1 VPVVIQLSQLNEMI
15 ASAYWPFVRISA
27 MLMVAPIYAASSFPV
42 RIRVVL
48 AVLITAVLYPVID
61 PVTGV
66 DPVSFEGFI
75 ILGQQVIIGAAMGF
89 FLQMA
94 FQLLVIAGEAI
105 AMTMGLGF
113 ARMMDPQ
120 NGVQVPVVAQYFII
134 VATLL
139 FLSMNGHLLLL
150 QMIIQS
156 FEILPVSQTGMS
168 REGLWL
174 VVSWGSQMFIGA
186 VLVALP
192 AVTAL
197 LMSNIAMGVV
207 TRAAPQLNIFAVGF
221 PLMLLLGFVL
231 LMLTLP
237 SVLPQFS
244 NQIMH
249 AFDSAYAA
257 IAAGRI

>member
-1 VPVVIQLSQLNEMI
+1 
-15 ASAYWPFVRISA
+15 
-27 MLMVAPIYAASSFPV
+27 MLMIAPIYAASSFPV

-48 AVLITAVLYPVID
+48 AVLVTASLYPVLE
-61 PVTGV
+61 PVKGV
-66 DPVSFEGFI
+66 DPVSLQGFI
-75 ILGQQVIIGAAMGF
+75 ILAHQVVIGAAMGF

-134 VATLL
+134 IATLL

-150 QMIIQS
+150 QMIIKS
-156 FEILPVSQTGMS
+156 FDILPVSEVGMT
-168 REGLWL
+168 RDGIWQ
-174 VVSWGSQMFIGA
+174 VVSWGSQMFVGA
-186 VLVALP
+186 ILVAIP

-197 LMSNIAMGVV
+197 LMVNIAMGVI

-231 LMLTLP
+231 LVLTLP
-237 SVLPQFS
+237 SVLPQFA
-244 NQIMH
+244 NQVSH
-249 AFDSAYAA
+249 AFDAA
-257 IAAGRI
+257 IAAVSAGRS

>member
-1 VPVVIQLSQLNEMI
+1 VTINLQQINEI
-15 ASAYWPFVRISA
+15 ITSAYWPFVRISA

-48 AVLITAVLYPVID
+48 AVLVTVALYPVIE
-61 PVTGV
+61 PVKGV
-66 DPVSFEGFI
+66 DPISLQGLL

-105 AMTMGLGF
+105 AMAMGLGF

-134 VATLL
+134 IATLL

-150 QMIIQS
+150 QMVIQS
-156 FEILPVSQTGMS
+156 FEILPVAETGMT
-168 REGLWL
+168 RDGIWQ
-174 VVSWGSQMFIGA
+174 VVAWGSQMFVGA
-186 VLVALP
+186 ILVAIP

-197 LMSNIAMGVV
+197 LMSNIAMGVI

-221 PLMLLLGFVL
+221 PLMLLLGFIL

-237 SVLPQFS
+237 SMLPQFS

-249 AFDSAYAA
+249 AFDAAHQAISAGAK
-257 IAAGRI
+257 

>member
-1 VPVVIQLSQLNEMI
+1 
-15 ASAYWPFVRISA
+15 
-27 MLMVAPIYAASSFPV
+27 MVAPIYGASSFPV

-48 AVLITAVLYPVID
+48 AVLVTAALYPVLE
-61 PVTGV
+61 PVK
-66 DPVSFEGFI
+66 DIEPVSLQGFI
-75 ILGQQVIIGAAMGF
+75 VLAQQVVIGGAMGF
-89 FLQMA
+89 SLQMA

-134 VATLL
+134 IATLL

-150 QMIIQS
+150 QMVIQS
-156 FEILPVSQTGMS
+156 FEIIPVSETGMV
-168 REGLWL
+168 RDGLWTI
-174 VVSWGSQMFIGA
+174 VSWGSQMFIGA
-186 VLVALP
+186 MLVALP

-197 LMSNIAMGVV
+197 LMVNIAMGVI

-231 LMLTLP
+231 LLTTLP

-244 NQIMH
+244 NQVMH
-249 AFDSAYAA
+249 AFENAHTALT
-257 IAAGRI
+257 AGRS

>member
-1 VPVVIQLSQLNEMI
+1 
-15 ASAYWPFVRISA
+15 
-27 MLMVAPIYAASSFPV
+27 MLMIAPIYAASSFPV

-48 AVLITAVLYPVID
+48 AVLVTAALYPVLE
-61 PVTGV
+61 PVKGV
-66 DPVSFEGFI
+66 DPVSLQGFI
-75 ILGQQVIIGAAMGF
+75 ILAHQVVIGAAMGF

-134 VATLL
+134 IATLL

-150 QMIIQS
+150 QMIIKS
-156 FEILPVSQTGMS
+156 FDILPVSEVGMT
-168 REGLWL
+168 RDGIWQ
-174 VVSWGSQMFIGA
+174 VVSWGSQMFVGA
-186 VLVALP
+186 ILVAIP

-197 LMSNIAMGVV
+197 LMVNIAMGVI

-231 LMLTLP
+231 LVLTLP
-237 SVLPQFS
+237 SVLPQFA
-244 NQIMH
+244 NQISH
-249 AFDSAYAA
+249 AFDAA
-257 IAAGRI
+257 IAAVSAGRS

>member
-1 VPVVIQLSQLNEMI
+1 MILHLQQLNEII

-27 MLMVAPIYAASSFPV
+27 MLMVAPVFGASSFPV
-42 RIRVVL
+42 RIRVVV
-48 AVLITAVLYPVID
+48 AVLVTASLYPVLE
-61 PVTGV
+61 PVKGV
-66 DPVSFEGFI
+66 EPVSFHGMI
-75 ILGQQVIIGAAMGF
+75 ILAQQVIIGAAMGF

-134 VATLL
+134 MATLL

-150 QMIIQS
+150 QMIINS
-156 FEILPVSQTGMS
+156 FEILPVSETGMS
-168 REGLWL
+168 RDGLWQ
-174 VVSWGSQMFIGA
+174 VVSFGSQMFVGA
-186 VLVALP
+186 ILIAIP

-197 LMSNIAMGVV
+197 LMVNIAMGVI

-231 LMLTLP
+231 LLLTLP
-237 SVLPQFS
+237 SVLPQFA
-244 NQIMH
+244 NQVMH
-249 AFDSAYAA
+249 AFDAAFAA
-257 IAAGRI
+257 ISAGRV

>member
-1 VPVVIQLSQLNEMI
+1 
-15 ASAYWPFVRISA
+15 
-27 MLMVAPIYAASSFPV
+27 MLMIAPIYAASSFPV

-48 AVLITAVLYPVID
+48 AVLVTASLYPVLE
-61 PVTGV
+61 PVKGV
-66 DPVSFEGFI
+66 DPVSLQGFS
-75 ILGQQVIIGAAMGF
+75 ILAQQVIIGAAMGF
-89 FLQMA
+89 FVQMA

-134 VATLL
+134 IATLL

-150 QMIIQS
+150 QMIIKS
-156 FEILPVSQTGMS
+156 FDILPVSNIGMS
-168 REGLWL
+168 RDGIWQ
-174 VVSWGSQMFIGA
+174 VVSWGSQMFVGA
-186 VLVALP
+186 IMVALP

-197 LMSNIAMGVV
+197 LMVNIAMGVI

-231 LMLTLP
+231 LLLTLP

-244 NQIMH
+244 NQVMN
-249 AFDSAYAA
+249 AFEAA
-257 IAAGRI
+257 IAAISAGRS

>member
-1 VPVVIQLSQLNEMI
+1 VIINLEQINEII

-27 MLMVAPIYAASSFPV
+27 MLMIAPVYAASSFPV
-42 RIRVVL
+42 RIRIVL
-48 AVLITAVLYPVID
+48 AVLVTAALYPVIE
-61 PVTGV
+61 PVKGV
-66 DPVSFEGFI
+66 DPISLQGI
-75 ILGQQVIIGAAMGF
+75 LILGQQVIIGAAMGF

-105 AMTMGLGF
+105 AMAMGLGF

-134 VATLL
+134 IATLL

-150 QMIIQS
+150 QMVIQS
-156 FEILPVSQTGMS
+156 FEILPVSSVGMS
-168 REGLWL
+168 RDGIWQ
-174 VVSWGSQMFIGA
+174 VVAWGSQMFVGA
-186 VLVALP
+186 VLVAIP

-197 LMSNIAMGVV
+197 LMSNLAMGVI

-221 PLMLLLGFVL
+221 PLMLLLGFIL
-231 LMLTLP
+231 LMLSLP
-237 SVLPQFS
+237 SMLPQFS

-249 AFDSAYAA
+249 AFDAAHAA
-257 IAAGRI
+257 ISAGHN

>member
-1 VPVVIQLSQLNEMI
+1 MTFQLAQINELM

-27 MLMVAPIYAASSFPV
+27 MLMIAPIYAASSFPV

-48 AVLITAVLYPVID
+48 AVLVTVALYPVLE
-61 PVTGV
+61 PVKGV
-66 DPVSFEGFI
+66 EPVSLHGFI
-75 ILGQQVIIGAAMGF
+75 ILGNQVIIGAAMGF

-105 AMTMGLGF
+105 AMSMGLGF

-134 VATLL
+134 IATLL

-150 QMIIQS
+150 QMVIQS
-156 FEILPVSQTGMS
+156 FEILPVSETGMS

-174 VVSWGSQMFIGA
+174 VAAWGSQMFVGA
-186 VLVALP
+186 VLVAIP

-197 LMSNIAMGVV
+197 LVANIAMGII

-221 PLMLLLGFVL
+221 PLILLLGFVL
-231 LMLTLP
+231 LMVTLP
-237 SVLPQFS
+237 SMLPQFS

-249 AFDSAYAA
+249 AFDAA
-257 IAAGRI
+257 LAAVSEGQI

>member
-1 VPVVIQLSQLNEMI
+1 
-15 ASAYWPFVRISA
+15 
-27 MLMVAPIYAASSFPV
+27 MLMIAPIYAASSFPV

-48 AVLITAVLYPVID
+48 AVLVTASLYPVLE
-61 PVTGV
+61 PVKDV
-66 DPVSFEGFI
+66 DPVSLQGFS
-75 ILGQQVIIGAAMGF
+75 ILAQQVIIGAAMGF
-89 FLQMA
+89 FVQMA

-134 VATLL
+134 IATLL

-150 QMIIQS
+150 QMIIKS
-156 FEILPVSQTGMS
+156 FDILPVSNIGMS
-168 REGLWL
+168 RDGIWQ
-174 VVSWGSQMFIGA
+174 VVSWGSQMFVGA
-186 VLVALP
+186 IMVALP

-197 LMSNIAMGVV
+197 LMVNIAMGVI

-231 LMLTLP
+231 LLLTLP

-244 NQIMH
+244 NQVMN
-249 AFDSAYAA
+249 AFEAA
-257 IAAGRI
+257 IAAISAGRS

>member
-1 VPVVIQLSQLNEMI
+1 MVFQLAQINEI
-15 ASAYWPFVRISA
+15 LASVYWPFVRISA
-27 MLMVAPIYAASSFPV
+27 MLMIAPVYGASSFPV
-42 RIRVVL
+42 RIRVVV
-48 AVLITAVLYPVID
+48 AVLVTAALYPVLE
-61 PVTGV
+61 PVKDV
-66 DPVSFEGFI
+66 DPVSFQGI
-75 ILGQQVIIGAAMGF
+75 AILAQQVVIGAAMGF
-89 FLQMA
+89 FIQMA

-150 QMIIQS
+150 QMIIKS
-156 FEILPVSQTGMS
+156 FEILPVSDIGMS
-168 REGLWL
+168 REGLWQ

-186 VLVALP
+186 ILVAIP

-197 LMSNIAMGVV
+197 LMVNIAMGVI

-221 PLMLLLGFVL
+221 PLMLMLGFVL
-231 LMLTLP
+231 LLLTLP
-237 SVLPQFS
+237 SMLPQFS
-244 NQIMH
+244 NQVMN
-249 AFDSAYAA
+249 AFDAAFAA
-257 IAAGRI
+257 ISAGRS

>member
-1 VPVVIQLSQLNEMI
+1 MLFQLEQINELM

-48 AVLITAVLYPVID
+48 AVLVTVALYPVIE
-61 PVTGV
+61 PVKGV
-66 DPVSFEGFI
+66 DPVSLQGFV
-75 ILGQQVIIGAAMGF
+75 ILGHQVIIGAAMGF

-94 FQLLVIAGEAI
+94 FQMLVIAGEAI

-150 QMIIQS
+150 QMVIQS
-156 FEILPVSQTGMS
+156 FEILPIAETGMT
-168 REGLWL
+168 RAGLWQ
-174 VVSWGSQMFIGA
+174 VAAWGSQMFIGA
-186 VLVALP
+186 LLVAIP

-197 LMSNIAMGVV
+197 LVANIAMGII

-221 PLMLLLGFVL
+221 PLILLLGFVL
-231 LMLTLP
+231 LMMTLP
-237 SVLPQFS
+237 SMLPQFS
-244 NQIMH
+244 NQVMH
-249 AFDSAYAA
+249 AFDSALKAVSEGQ
-257 IAAGRI
+257 I

>member
-1 VPVVIQLSQLNEMI
+1 MTLQLAQINELM

-48 AVLITAVLYPVID
+48 AVLVTVALYPVIE
-61 PVTGV
+61 PVKGI
-66 DPVSFEGFI
+66 DPVSLQGFV
-75 ILGQQVIIGAAMGF
+75 ILGHQVIIGAAMGF

-105 AMTMGLGF
+105 AMSMGLGF

-150 QMIIQS
+150 QMVIQS
-156 FEILPVSQTGMS
+156 FEILPVAETGMS
-168 REGLWL
+168 REGIWL
-174 VVSWGSQMFIGA
+174 VVAWGSQMFIGA
-186 VLVALP
+186 VLIAIP

-197 LMSNIAMGVV
+197 LVANIAMGII

-231 LMLTLP
+231 LMVTLP
-237 SVLPQFS
+237 SMLPQFS

-249 AFDSAYAA
+249 AFDSALKAVSEGQ
-257 IAAGRI
+257 I

>member
-1 VPVVIQLSQLNEMI
+1 MELQLTQINDLI
-15 ASAYWPFVRISA
+15 ANAYWPFVRISA
-27 MLMVAPIYAASSFPV
+27 MLMVAPIYAAASFPV

-48 AVLITAVLYPVID
+48 AVLVTAALYPVLE
-61 PVTGV
+61 PVQGV
-66 DPVSFEGFI
+66 EPVSLQGFI
-75 ILGQQVIIGAAMGF
+75 VLAHQVVIGAAMGF
-89 FLQMA
+89 ILQMA

-134 VATLL
+134 IATLL

-150 QMIIQS
+150 QMVIQS
-156 FEILPVSQTGMS
+156 FEIIPVGETGLA
-168 REGLWL
+168 RDGLWM

-186 VLVALP
+186 IMVSLP

-197 LMSNIAMGVV
+197 LMVNIAMGVI

-231 LMLTLP
+231 LLTTLP

-244 NQIMH
+244 NQVMH
-249 AFDSAYAA
+249 AFENAHAA
-257 IAAGRI
+257 LSAGRS

>member
-1 VPVVIQLSQLNEMI
+1 MTFHLEQLNEI
-15 ASAYWPFVRISA
+15 LASVYWPFVRISA

-48 AVLITAVLYPVID
+48 AVLVTAALYPILE
-61 PVTGV
+61 PVKGV
-66 DPVSFEGFI
+66 EPASLEGFF
-75 ILGQQVIIGAAMGF
+75 ILSQQVVIGAAMGF

-134 VATLL
+134 IATLL

-150 QMIIQS
+150 QMVIQS
-156 FEILPVSQTGMS
+156 FEIIPVSAEGMT
-168 REGLWL
+168 REGIWQ
-174 VVSWGSQMFIGA
+174 VVAWGSQMFIGA
-186 VLVALP
+186 IMVAIP

-197 LMSNIAMGVV
+197 LMSNIAMGII

-221 PLMLLLGFVL
+221 PLMLLLGFAL
-231 LMLTLP
+231 LLVTLP
-237 SVLPQFS
+237 SMLPQFS
-244 NQIMH
+244 NQVMN
-249 AFDSAYAA
+249 AFDAA
-257 IAAGRI
+257 FAAMRAGRG

>member
-1 VPVVIQLSQLNEMI
+1 MTLQLAQINELM

-27 MLMVAPIYAASSFPV
+27 MLMIAPIYAASSFPV

-48 AVLITAVLYPVID
+48 AVLVTAALYPVLE
-61 PVTGV
+61 PVKGV
-66 DPVSFEGFI
+66 DPVSLQGFI
-75 ILGQQVIIGAAMGF
+75 ILGHQVIIGAAMGF

-105 AMTMGLGF
+105 AMSMGLGF

-150 QMIIQS
+150 QMVIQS
-156 FEILPVSQTGMS
+156 FEILPVAETGMS

-174 VVSWGSQMFIGA
+174 VVAWGSQMFVGA
-186 VLVALP
+186 VLVAIP

-197 LMSNIAMGVV
+197 LVANIAMGII

-221 PLMLLLGFVL
+221 PLILLLGFVL

-237 SVLPQFS
+237 SMLPQFS

-249 AFDSAYAA
+249 AFDSALAA
-257 IAAGRI
+257 VSEGRI

>member
-1 VPVVIQLSQLNEMI
+1 LIFHLQELNEII

-27 MLMVAPIYAASSFPV
+27 MLMIAPVYGASSFPV

-48 AVLITAVLYPVID
+48 AVLVTAALYPVLD
-61 PVTGV
+61 PVKGV
-66 DPVSFEGFI
+66 DPVSLQGFI
-75 ILGQQVIIGAAMGF
+75 ILGHQVVIGAAMGF

-134 VATLL
+134 IATLL
-139 FLSMNGHLLLL
+139 FLTMNGHLLLL
-150 QMIIQS
+150 QMVIKS
-156 FEILPVSQTGMS
+156 FDILPVSEYGMT
-168 REGLWL
+168 RDGLWQ

-186 VLVALP
+186 VLVAIP

-197 LMSNIAMGVV
+197 LMVNIAMGVI

-231 LMLTLP
+231 LVLTLP
-237 SVLPQFS
+237 SVLPQFA
-244 NQIMH
+244 NQVSY
-249 AFDSAYAA
+249 AFDAALAAVSA
-257 IAAGRI
+257 GKS

>member
-1 VPVVIQLSQLNEMI
+1 MIINLQEINEI
-15 ASAYWPFVRISA
+15 ISSAYWPFVRISA

-42 RIRVVL
+42 RIRIVL
-48 AVLITAVLYPVID
+48 AVLVTVALYPVIE
-61 PVTGV
+61 PVRGV
-66 DPVSFEGFI
+66 DPISLQGLL

-105 AMTMGLGF
+105 AMAMGLGF

-134 VATLL
+134 IATLL
-139 FLSMNGHLLLL
+139 FLTMNGHLLLL
-150 QMIIQS
+150 QMVIQS
-156 FEILPVSQTGMS
+156 FEILPVSETGMT
-168 REGLWL
+168 RDGIWQ
-174 VVSWGSQMFIGA
+174 VVAWGSQMFVGA
-186 VLVALP
+186 ILVAIP

-197 LMSNIAMGVV
+197 LMSNIAMGVI

-221 PLMLLLGFVL
+221 PLMLLLGFIL

-237 SVLPQFS
+237 SMLPQFS
-244 NQIMH
+244 NQVMH
-249 AFDSAYAA
+249 AFDAAHQAISA
-257 IAAGRI
+257 GTK

>member
-1 VPVVIQLSQLNEMI
+1 MNINLAQLNEYI

-48 AVLITAVLYPVID
+48 AVLITVAVYPIID
-61 PVTGV
+61 PVRGV
-66 DPVSFEGFI
+66 DPVSLQGI
-75 ILGQQVIIGAAMGF
+75 AILAQQVIIGAAMGF

-94 FQLLVIAGEAI
+94 FQLLVIAGETI

-113 ARMMDPQ
+113 ARMVDPQ
-120 NGVQVPVVAQYFII
+120 NGVQVPVVAQYLII

-139 FLSMNGHLLLL
+139 FLSMNGHLLLI
-150 QMIIQS
+150 QMVIQS
-156 FEILPVSQTGMS
+156 FDILPISSAGMS
-168 REGLWL
+168 RDGLWQ

-186 VLVALP
+186 VLVAIP
-192 AVTAL
+192 ATTAL
-197 LMSNIAMGVV
+197 LMANIAMGII

-221 PLMLLLGFVL
+221 PLMLLLGYIL

-237 SVLPQFS
+237 SMLPQFA
-244 NQIMH
+244 NQVMI
-249 AFDSAYAA
+249 AFDAA
-257 IAAGRI
+257 IAAISAGKT

>member
-1 VPVVIQLSQLNEMI
+1 MVIQLQELNEMI

-27 MLMVAPIYAASSFPV
+27 MLMIAPVYGASSFPV

-48 AVLITAVLYPVID
+48 AVLVTAALYPVLDPVKGID
-61 PVTGV
+61 PV
-66 DPVSFEGFI
+66 SLQGFI
-75 ILGQQVIIGAAMGF
+75 VLAQQVIIGAAMGF

-105 AMTMGLGF
+105 AMAMGLGF
-113 ARMMDPQ
+113 ARMVDPQ

-134 VATLL
+134 IATLL
-139 FLSMNGHLLLL
+139 FLSLNGHLLLL
-150 QMIIQS
+150 QMVIQS
-156 FEILPVSQTGMS
+156 FEILPVSETGMS
-168 REGLWL
+168 REGVWL

-186 VLVALP
+186 ILVAIP

-197 LMSNIAMGVV
+197 LMVNIAMGII

-231 LMLTLP
+231 LVLTLP
-237 SVLPQFS
+237 SVLPQFTHQM
-244 NQIMH
+244 NI
-249 AFDSAYAA
+249 AFDSALEAVS
-257 IAAGRI
+257 AGRN

>member
-1 VPVVIQLSQLNEMI
+1 MTINLQQINEI
-15 ASAYWPFVRISA
+15 ITSAYWPFVRISA

-48 AVLITAVLYPVID
+48 AVLVTVALYPVIE
-61 PVTGV
+61 PVKGV
-66 DPVSFEGFI
+66 DPISLQGLL

-105 AMTMGLGF
+105 AMAMGLGF

-134 VATLL
+134 IATLL

-150 QMIIQS
+150 QMVIQS
-156 FEILPVSQTGMS
+156 FEILPVAETGMT
-168 REGLWL
+168 RDGIWQ
-174 VVSWGSQMFIGA
+174 VVAWGSQMFVGA
-186 VLVALP
+186 ILVAIP

-197 LMSNIAMGVV
+197 LMSNIAMGVI

-221 PLMLLLGFVL
+221 PLMLLLGFIL

-237 SVLPQFS
+237 SMLPQFS

-249 AFDSAYAA
+249 AFDAAHQAISAGAK
-257 IAAGRI
+257 

>member
-1 VPVVIQLSQLNEMI
+1 MTFHLEQINELM

-48 AVLITAVLYPVID
+48 AVLVTAALYPVMEPVKGID
-61 PVTGV
+61 PV
-66 DPVSFEGFI
+66 SLQGFI
-75 ILGQQVIIGAAMGF
+75 ILGHQVIIGAAMGF

-94 FQLLVIAGEAI
+94 FQLLVIAGESI

-150 QMIIQS
+150 QMVIQS
-156 FEILPVSQTGMS
+156 FEIIPVSETGMT
-168 REGLWL
+168 RDGLWK
-174 VVSWGSQMFIGA
+174 VVAWGSQMFIGA
-186 VLVALP
+186 ILVAIP

-197 LMSNIAMGVV
+197 LMANIAMGII

-237 SVLPQFS
+237 SMLPQFS
-244 NQIMH
+244 NQVMH
-249 AFDSAYAA
+249 AFDSAHAA
-257 IAAGRI
+257 ISAGRI

>member
-1 VPVVIQLSQLNEMI
+1 
-15 ASAYWPFVRISA
+15 
-27 MLMVAPIYAASSFPV
+27 MLMIAPIYAASSFPV

-48 AVLITAVLYPVID
+48 AVLVTAALYPVLE
-61 PVTGV
+61 PLKGV
-66 DPVSFEGFI
+66 DPVSLQGFI
-75 ILGQQVIIGAAMGF
+75 ILAHQVVIGAAMGF

-134 VATLL
+134 IATLL

-150 QMIIQS
+150 QMIIKS
-156 FEILPVSQTGMS
+156 FDILPVSEVGMT
-168 REGLWL
+168 RDGIWQ

-186 VLVALP
+186 ILVAIP

-197 LMSNIAMGVV
+197 LMVNIAMGVI

-231 LMLTLP
+231 LVLTLP
-237 SVLPQFS
+237 SVLPQFA
-244 NQIMH
+244 NQVSH
-249 AFDSAYAA
+249 AFDAA
-257 IAAGRI
+257 IAAVSAGRS

>member
-1 VPVVIQLSQLNEMI
+1 MVFHLQNINEI
-15 ASAYWPFVRISA
+15 LASVYWPFVRISA
-27 MLMVAPIYAASSFPV
+27 MLMIAPVYGASSFPV
-42 RIRVVL
+42 RIRVVV
-48 AVLITAVLYPVID
+48 AVLVTAALYPVLE
-61 PVTGV
+61 PVKGV
-66 DPVSFEGFI
+66 EPVSLQGI
-75 ILGQQVIIGAAMGF
+75 VILSQQVVIGAAMGF
-89 FLQMA
+89 FIQMA

-150 QMIIQS
+150 QMIIKS
-156 FEILPVSQTGMS
+156 FEILPVSDIGMS
-168 REGLWL
+168 RDGLWQ
-174 VVSWGSQMFIGA
+174 VVAWGSQMFVGA
-186 VLVALP
+186 VLVAIP

-197 LMSNIAMGVV
+197 LMVNIAMGVI

-231 LMLTLP
+231 LLLTLP

-244 NQIMH
+244 NQVMD
-249 AFDSAYAA
+249 AFDAA
-257 IAAGRI
+257 IAAIRAGRS